1 MKLVKLVKLVK
12 SFWLWCLAFL
22 CVLAVALLEA
32 PTTASRQ
39 GRIAHLETLVKC
51 PACDDLSVAQSNA
64 TTAVAVRHE
73 IVADVKAGRS
83 DDQILT
89 SIEDAYGPSIL
100 LSPSTSGLGSLLWI
114 VPLGVVL
121 VLLVVGLRL
130 RGRWR

>member
-1 MKLVKLVKLVK
+1 VTVLR
-12 SFWLWCLAFL
+12 SFWLWVGALVI
-22 CVLAVALLEA
+22 VLAVAITVT
-32 PTTASRQ
+32 PTASNAAT
-39 GRIAHLETLVKC
+39 RIAHLESLVKC
-51 PACDDLSVAQSNA
+51 PSCDDLSVAQSNA